1 MDATVTQPSVEGRSG
16 QRTLAG
22 VRCRAHDRDVE
33 ASFDGH
39 IREWEQAGI
48 ISPDQA
54 DAIRKHEQ
62 SQAPAEAS
70 RLTTVAEVATYL
82 GGVIA
87 FVGGAAIIGPRWDDL
102 RFGGQLILALTI
114 AVAGFLAGG
123 RLVALGE
130 PGTQRLGW
138 FLWVIGSGGAGLAA
152 VVVTAR
158 IEPADDAWYAVV
170 VGSTMAA
177 LGAGLW
183 RNLDRPLQL
192 LTTAG
197 GSLALA
203 AGLVELTDA
212 SVWMAAPGLQVAALA
227 YGAWAAIGHVR
238 PRTVALVT
246 AAVGLMV
253 GAFLYSNESE
263 YFAAI
268 AAVVSAVV
276 IAAFA
281 LYDGSWPLVALGLLA
296 LFIAATSLMQTVVH
310 GTAAR
315 LVVVVLGLLA
325 VATVGWR
332 AQLMRQRAG

>member
-1 MDATVTQPSVEGRSG
+1 
-16 QRTLAG
+16 
-22 VRCRAHDRDVE
+22 VE
-33 ASFDGH
+33 ASFDVH
-39 IREWEQAGI
+39 VRQWVQAGI

-54 DAIRKHEQ
+54 DAIREHEQ
-62 SQAPAEAS
+62 SQRSAEPS

-87 FVGGAAIIGPRWDDL
+87 LVGGAAIIGPHWDDL
-102 RFGGQLILALTI
+102 RFGGQLILALAI
-114 AVAGFLAGG
+114 ALVGFLAGG

-138 FLWVIGSGGAGLAA
+138 FLWVIGTGGIGLAA

-158 IEPADDAWYAVV
+158 IEPTSDAWYAVV

-192 LTTAG
+192 LTAAG

-203 AGLVELTDA
+203 AGVVELTDA
-212 SVWMAAPGLQVAALA
+212 SVWIAAPVLQVAALA
-227 YGAWAAIGHVR
+227 FGAWAALGHIR
-238 PRTVALVT
+238 PRAVALVT

-268 AAVVSAVV
+268 AAVVSAAV

-281 LYDGSWPLVALGLLA
+281 LYDRSWPLVALGLLA
-296 LFIAATSLMQTVVH
+296 FFIAVTSMMQTVVH

-315 LVVVVLGLLA
+315 LVVVVLGLA
-325 VATVGWR
+325 GVATVGWR
-332 AQLMRQRAG
+332 AQSMRNRAD